1 MVESFYRLDRSECSD
16 ELRRR
21 ILEPAPGRI
30 QLISGPRQV
39 GKTTMLLELAE
50 ELGERAVYVSGDEP
64 GASTPGVWD
73 RTFAEAEAIA
83 GSRGSAVLFLDEVTS
98 MDGWARRLKGSW
110 DRIRRRKTPLHVV
123 ATGSS
128 SLVLGRGAEESLAG
142 RFERLVLT
150 HWAPASLARTFRMS
164 AARAC
169 DTALRW
175 GTYPGS
181 IEYLNDP
188 TRWAAYVREAVIE
201 PALSRDIHD
210 LGPVRKPALLRQVFW
225 VAASSP
231 AQVVALKKLQG
242 QLEDAGSMETI
253 ASYLDLLERAY
264 LVAHLDKFSTR
275 AARRRSAPPKLVTLN
290 QALLAVAD
298 PAGPPTAAD
307 PERLGR
313 WIENAVLA
321 HAWNR
326 GQRVRYWREEPHEV
340 DMVLDGSWGSWA
352 VEVKSG
358 RYAQSDLAGL
368 FEFTRRHPR
377 YQPLFIGVAGG
388 LGLAERLGLAAV
400 TWQDFLL
407 HGPGGKPNEADVVR
421 EVAPVYRARKKKTVS
436 AVRTRRSRRSR

>member
-1 MVESFYRLDRSECSD
+1 MLESFFRLDHAECAA

-21 ILEPAPGRI
+21 LAEPAPGRI
-30 QLISGPRQV
+30 QLIAGPRQV
-39 GKTTMLLELAE
+39 GKTTLLTELADE
-50 ELGERAVYVSGDEP
+50 FGDRALYASGDEP
-64 GASTPGVWD
+64 GAASLGAWE
-73 RTFAEAEAIA
+73 RTFADAEARA
-83 GSRGSAVLFLDEVTS
+83 TAHGPAVLFLDEVTS
-98 MDGWARRLKGSW
+98 MDHWARRLKGAW
-110 DRIRRRKTPLHVV
+110 DRIRRRKIPLHVV

-128 SLVLGRGAEESLAG
+128 SLVLGQGAEESLAG

-150 HWAPASLARTFRMS
+150 HWSPASLARTFRMS
-164 AARAC
+164 STRAC

-188 TRWAAYVREAVIE
+188 QRWAAYVRDAVIE
-201 PALSRDIHD
+201 PALSRDIRD
-210 LGPVRKPALLRQVFW
+210 IGPVRKPALLRQVFW

-290 QALLAVAD
+290 QALLAVTD

-340 DMVLDGSWGSWA
+340 NMVLDGSWGAFA

-377 YQPLFIGVAGG
+377 YQPLFVGVAGG
-388 LGLAERLGLAAV
+388 LDLAERLGVRAITWQEFLLQGPGRTSDAAV
-400 TWQDFLL
+400 S
-407 HGPGGKPNEADVVR
+407 VR
-421 EVAPVYRARKKKTVS
+421 ETPPKYRVARKKVS
-436 AVRTRRSRRSR
+436 ASRKRRSRPSR